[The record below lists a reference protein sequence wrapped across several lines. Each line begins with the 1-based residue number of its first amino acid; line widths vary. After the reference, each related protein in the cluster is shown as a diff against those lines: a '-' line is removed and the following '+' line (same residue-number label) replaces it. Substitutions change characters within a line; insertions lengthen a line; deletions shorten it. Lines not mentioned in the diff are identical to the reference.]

1 MESTIRKLNE
11 MVEYIKPL
19 LPLANCHM
27 VNFLTDKHFD
37 NAIPP
42 DIKQE
47 VVHIDVSNV
56 NRIIYSHFGGKSV
69 KDNCCPNLLNFLNKA
84 KYNRVCTYNN
94 YLSLED
100 LKKKVTTWMC
110 GELNVMKLKQIMA
123 SKKSHEVEIMTA
135 VAGAMVSRSGCSHVV
150 DIGGGKGYLS
160 SILALEYQLKVLSI
174 DASQINSLGAAKRAV
189 KLEKCWHHIRKRAS
203 ENLVSASALSHEE
216 NSGGNEKEDCNTS
229 EVENTTNRKMVYKQ
243 VTEYVCDDTDLAD
256 IVAQNLGDK
265 TEKMV
270 IVGLHTCGN
279 LAPSCLRLMTGN
291 VRYVRCLINVGCC
304 YHLMNE
310 EFTGDEFSSDT
321 DPLLKGFGFPMSMYL
336 RNIEFSLGRNAR
348 MIAAQSTDRIGAE
361 GKIATDALFYRSLL
375 EVFLQSKLGV
385 SEVPQGRVGRLASK
399 SSGFID
405 YVKKCV
411 KKLKL
416 DIEVDDMEVE
426 LLYNQYKADQLQLET
441 FFLLRVALAPV
452 VEGIILL
459 DRLLYLQ
466 EQGIEEAYV
475 AQLFDPVIS
484 PRCHAVIAFNKI

>member
-1 MESTIRKLNE
+1 MESTIHKLTE

-27 VNFLTDKHFD
+27 VNFLTDKHFE

-47 VVHIDVSNV
+47 IAHMDVRNV
-56 NRIIYSHFGGKSV
+56 NQIIYNHFGGKTV
-69 KDNCCPNLLNFLNKA
+69 MDNCCPNLLTFLNKA
-84 KYNRVCTYNN
+84 KCNKVDTYIN

-100 LKKKVTTWMC
+100 LKKKVATWKC
-110 GELNVMKLKQIMA
+110 GELNLIKLNQMMT

-135 VAGAMVSRSGCSHVV
+135 VAGAMASRSGCSHVV

-160 SILALEYQLKVLSI
+160 SVLALEYQLKVLSI

-189 KLEKCWHHIRKRAS
+189 KLEKCWHHIRKRS
-203 ENLVSASALSHEE
+203 FENLVSANALSHEE
-216 NSGGNEKEDCNTS
+216 NSEGNEKEDCSITKM
-229 EVENTTNRKMVYKQ
+229 ENTTNHKMVYTQ
-243 VTEYVCDDTDLAD
+243 VTEYVCDDTDLAN

-265 TEKMV
+265 TERMV

-279 LAPSCLRLMTGN
+279 LAPSCLRLMTAN
-291 VRYVRCLINVGCC
+291 MLYVRCLINVGCC

-310 EFTGDEFSSDT
+310 EFTGSEFWSDM
-321 DPLLKGFGFPMSMYL
+321 DPILKGFGFPMSTYL
-336 RNIEFSLGRNAR
+336 RNIKFSLGRNAR
-348 MIAAQSTDRIGAE
+348 MIAAQSTDRIGSE

-416 DIEVDDMEVE
+416 DIEVDDMEVG
-426 LLYNQYKADQLQLET
+426 LLYSQYKADQLQLET

-466 EQGIEEAYV
+466 EQIIA
-475 AQLFDPVIS
+475 PVTS
-484 PRCHAVIAFNKI
+484 NFKRKFMECM